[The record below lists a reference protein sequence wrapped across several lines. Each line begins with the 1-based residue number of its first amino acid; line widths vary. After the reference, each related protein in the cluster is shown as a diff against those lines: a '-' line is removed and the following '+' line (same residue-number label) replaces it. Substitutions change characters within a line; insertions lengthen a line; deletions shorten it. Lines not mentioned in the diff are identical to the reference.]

1 MTDRKRIEII
11 YNSFF
16 KKYTIQLICILF
28 LLIFSTSIAFLD
40 NLLNK
45 YLIDE
50 IIIAKKFEFFF
61 IFILLFIGL
70 NLFCIILSFIIGRW
84 NLTLTQNCSIS
95 IRKHLLN
102 CIQKSRMIDI
112 LKLNLSNYMVLMMDD
127 IAVVSNFFSNV
138 IIANIVSI
146 FSVILMF
153 IFVLYYSK
161 IIAYLILFFSILQVI
176 TSVLFSNKIK
186 KNQNDI
192 KTVTSEHIKKIDIN
206 YRNLPFIKSFL
217 LYSKVMQDYISTL
230 NKIKGVAYNNFNI
243 EFSLN
248 SILKIIVLIRNV
260 IIISIGCYSIKNGTL
275 TLGVFVIL
283 INLSESI
290 RTTFSQIVL
299 ANVQI
304 QSFKVS
310 VNRLFNVLEL
320 DKELEIIDSKRLVS
334 INDERIRKIKFIDV
348 DFSYN
353 KTDNNILNNFNVNL
367 TVDKVNIII
376 GKSGQGKSTLA
387 NILLGLFKI
396 DSGDVLFN
404 EKSISDLNVNE
415 LRSNISICF
424 QDDYF
429 WGDTIYQNFD
439 LIDEKV
445 SNDKINYILDIVEA
459 KKFINNLPDGIHTKI
474 GEVMNNLSGGELKR
488 ISLAMTLLKE
498 AQIYIFDESFT
509 NVDYVMRNKIFRNIT
524 NYLNGKIVIVI
535 THDENLYEGLDVNL
549 IDVVKNS
556 GEAYV

>member
-50 IIIAKKFEFFF
+50 IIIAKKFEFFI

-95 IRKHLLN
+95 MRKHLLN
-102 CIQKSRMIDI
+102 CIQMSRMIDI

-138 IIANIVSI
+138 IIGNIVSI

-260 IIISIGCYSIKNGTL
+260 IIISIGCYSIKNDTL

-348 DFSYN
+348 GFSYN
-353 KTDNNILNNFNVNL
+353 KTDNNILNNFNANL

-404 EKSISDLNVNE
+404 EKSISDLNVND

-445 SNDKINYILDIVEA
+445 NNDKINYILDIVEA

>member
-50 IIIAKKFEFFF
+50 IIIAKKFKFFF

-95 IRKHLLN
+95 MRKHLLN

>member
-95 IRKHLLN
+95 MRKHLLN

-334 INDERIRKIKFIDV
+334 INDERIREIKFIDV

>member
-1 MTDRKRIEII
+1 
-11 YNSFF
+11 
-16 KKYTIQLICILF
+16 
-28 LLIFSTSIAFLD
+28 
-40 NLLNK
+40 
-45 YLIDE
+45 
-50 IIIAKKFEFFF
+50 
-61 IFILLFIGL
+61 
-70 NLFCIILSFIIGRW
+70 
-84 NLTLTQNCSIS
+84 
-95 IRKHLLN
+95 
-102 CIQKSRMIDI
+102 
-112 LKLNLSNYMVLMMDD
+112 MDD